1 MPSGPKVA
9 GTLLFLSPDT
19 EDREVGG
26 GSTHNWPFLPLCF
39 EPCEAC
45 GLVCVHVRVCA
56 CMLVFLCVC
65 DLLCEFPSLGL
76 FVQD

>member
-26 GSTHNWPFLPLCF
+26 GSTHNLALSSPL
-39 EPCEAC
+39 
-45 GLVCVHVRVCA
+45 L
-56 CMLVFLCVC
+56 
-65 DLLCEFPSLGL
+65 
-76 FVQD
+76 